1 MITTD
6 VLLTVLRH
14 HIGKANGATADR
26 LVREIAT
33 RDPGCTCNARELR
46 HLVVALREQ
55 GHHVCAHPRTGYY
68 LAETTEELA
77 ETREFL
83 LHRAR
88 CSLRQIAAMDRV
100 SLPDLF
106 GQLHLPT

>member
-26 LVREIAT
+26 LVVEISA
-33 RDPGCTCNARELR
+33 RGGAATCNTRELR
-46 HLVVALREQ
+46 QLVVALREQ

-68 LAETTEELA
+68 LAATVDELT
-77 ETREFL
+77 ETRNFL
-83 LHRAR
+83 MHRAR

-100 SLPDLF
+100 SLPDLI

>member
-6 VLLTVLRH
+6 VLLSVLRD
-14 HIGKANGATADR
+14 HIGRRNGATAEQ
-26 LVREIAT
+26 LVREVAALGAEHSVT
-33 RDPGCTCNARELR
+33 TRELR
-46 HLVVALREQ
+46 QLVVALRKQ
-55 GHHVCAHPRTGYY
+55 GQHVCAHPRTGYF

-77 ETREFL
+77 ETRTFL
-83 LHRAR
+83 RHRAIS
-88 CSLRQIAAMDRV
+88 SLEQIAAMDRV